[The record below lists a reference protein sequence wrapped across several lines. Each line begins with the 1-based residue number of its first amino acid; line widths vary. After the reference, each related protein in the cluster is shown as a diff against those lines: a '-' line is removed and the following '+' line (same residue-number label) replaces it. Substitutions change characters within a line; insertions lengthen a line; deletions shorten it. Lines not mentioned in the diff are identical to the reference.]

1 MPAARHAPDAASMRR
16 ARDSVASPIISAPTS
31 SFPRRAR
38 RITFAG
44 LCSALVVACLL
55 MPAAAVAKQRTFTM
69 RYGPVTLGGY
79 QTAYPERWVTTPKHA
94 GYITRMT
101 ARVVDGHGRR
111 MALSHVMLHHVV
123 FVNAGRPGGPRKLS
137 SCEGRPGEPFYGTG
151 EEHQSLLLPPGYGY
165 RVERRDRWRM
175 IAMLMSHHLEQ
186 TRVWLEYR
194 VTMETSKRLT
204 PVRPLWLRAN
214 GCDPTSSYTVPGGGA
229 PGSNDVRSADWT
241 MPISGRIVAAGAH
254 LHGSAKRLSIT
265 QPRCGGRTLIDHR
278 PRWGNPDDPV
288 YKVRPLLHEPGPIAT
303 GYFLSRRGIPI
314 RRGEALNVR
323 AVYDGEIAH
332 PAVMAITHV
341 YVARDDAA
349 SSTCGPL
356 PADRKIYWSRKH
368 GRESVAPMQLPL
380 TGLDERGRPRQIARA
395 AGPSVVAGA
404 TATVDL
410 TRSLFDPP
418 NLSIA
423 LGGEVTWR
431 ALDSERHVVFLA
443 NGPRAVDSPLMR
455 RGASYTQRFD
465 VPGTYN
471 LFCYLHPVTMH
482 QTLVVRPE

>member
-1 MPAARHAPDAASMRR
+1 M
-16 ARDSVASPIISAPTS
+16 
-31 SFPRRAR
+31 F
-38 RITFAG
+38 
-44 LCSALVVACLL
+44 
-55 MPAAAVAKQRTFTM
+55 
-69 RYGPVTLGGY
+69 
-79 QTAYPERWVTTPKHA
+79 
-94 GYITRMT
+94 
-101 ARVVDGHGRR
+101 
-111 MALSHVMLHHVV
+111 
-123 FVNAGRPGGPRKLS
+123 
-137 SCEGRPGEPFYGTG
+137 
-151 EEHQSLLLPPGYGY
+151 
-165 RVERRDRWRM
+165 
-175 IAMLMSHHLEQ
+175 MSHHLEQ

-229 PGSNDVRSADWT
+229 PGSDDVRSADWT

-254 LHGSAKRLSIT
+254 LHGSSKRLTIT

-288 YKVRPLLHEPGPIAT
+288 YKVRPLLHEPGPIAA

-314 RRGEALNVR
+314 RRGEPLTVTG
-323 AVYDGEIAH
+323 VYDAAVAH

-341 YVARDDAA
+341 YVARDERA
-349 SSTCGPL
+349 STTCDPL
-356 PADRKIYWSRKH
+356 PADRRIHWSRAL
-368 GRESVAPMQLPL
+368 GRNSVAPMQLPL
-380 TGLDERGRPRQIARA
+380 TGLDDEGRPRQIAQA
-395 AGPSVVAGA
+395 AGPSLAAGA

-410 TRSLFDPP
+410 TRSLFSPP

-431 ALDSERHVVFLA
+431 TLDSERHVVFLA

-455 RGASYTQRFD
+455 RGATYSQRFD